1 MKKAA
6 KGTVGY
12 VQYQRIRRALIM
24 IVMFAIPL
32 VIYFSALKITG
43 TNRNIMTIVAVVG
56 MIPAARFAV
65 SWIMIMLQRKADP
78 QAVRITQETAGM
90 LTNAFELM
98 VTSYDGRLPLD
109 AVVVCGNEIAA
120 VSVNAEKKQIDMM
133 EKHITKILN
142 SNQYFNSNVRI
153 FPDLKHYQD
162 RIRQLA
168 ADPDKYR
175 EGIRF
180 TPDER
185 YPNLTRDELVLHTI
199 LAICV

>member
-12 VQYQRIRRALIM
+12 VQDQRIRRALIM

-185 YPNLTRDELVLHTI
+185 YPDLTRDELVLHTI

>member
-90 LTNAFELM
+90 LTHAFELM

-185 YPNLTRDELVLHTI
+185 YPDLTRDELVLHTI

>member
-90 LTNAFELM
+90 LTHAFELM

-153 FPDLKHYQD
+153 FSDLKHYQD

-185 YPNLTRDELVLHTI
+185 YPDLTRDELVLHTI

>member
-12 VQYQRIRRALIM
+12 VQDQRIRRALIM